1 MLKLRLLGRSCL
13 LLLAGS
19 LTSGCLSVSK
29 YQDIQRSLPAK
40 NLLLVDGRYVHV
52 EQHGFGRPLVLL
64 HGFGGSTYSW
74 RKVVPELAGE
84 FRTIAIDLHGFGW
97 TERPKEADAYKRTG
111 QVRLVKGVLDH
122 LGIDSAVL
130 VGHSYGA
137 AVALSVATAHPERV
151 HALVLLDA
159 VAPSWMDLRKSRVT
173 ESRTLARLLLPF
185 ALSRE
190 YIAHSLRGAYFDDS
204 MVNEELVEIYRE
216 RMKVEGVLD
225 AFVHLSTPPATPN
238 PPIDLTAIR
247 QPTLFVWGEDDH
259 TIPVDVARP
268 IALTVPGARFVTL
281 PDCGHVPMEERPES
295 VVQELRRFLAEL
307 EAPASN
313 ETIAGGSR
321 SDRGLP
327 PAGQERNSPSPPR
340 P

>member
-1 MLKLRLLGRSCL
+1 MLKLRLQGRLCL

-19 LTSGCLSVSK
+19 FTSGCLSVSK
-29 YQDIQRSLPAK
+29 YHDIQRSLPAE

-52 EQHGFGRPLVLL
+52 EQHGSGRPLVLL

-97 TERPKEADAYKRTG
+97 TERPKEADAYKRNG
-111 QVRLVKGVLDH
+111 QVRLVKSVLDH

-137 AVALSVATAHPERV
+137 AVALSLATAHPERV
-151 HALVLLDA
+151 HAMVLLDA
-159 VAPSWMDLRKSRVT
+159 VSPSWMDVRKSRLT
-173 ESRTLARLLLPF
+173 QSRTLARLLLPF

-238 PPIDLTAIR
+238 PPIELAAIQ
-247 QPTLFVWGEDDH
+247 QPTLFLWGEDDL

-268 IALTVPGARFVTL
+268 IALTVPNARFLTL
-281 PDCGHVPMEERPES
+281 PRCGHVPMEEQPEA
-295 VVQELRRFLAEL
+295 VIRELRRFLDGI
-307 EAPASN
+307 APPYASGP
-313 ETIAGGSR
+313 IAGGSG
-321 SDRGLP
+321 SDRAGTP
-327 PAGQERNSPSPPR
+327 GGPAPS
-340 P
+340 